1 MTLKALKFF
10 KKDSKEDIEVALYD
24 SSEEKNYFESFHPL
38 VIEDSYKGVIVCLQD
53 VLVKKNA
60 SFSGE
65 LICTRCVIEGTFSG
79 SLLCTEYTEIGRSA
93 SLDAE
98 ILTGSIFIENKA
110 AAVGEFR
117 ITKDIKIPESFNK
130 LQSDYTESLNQIEEA
145 EREPKRIKKIIL
157 KKGLTNTGSKL
168 SAEVSPSV
176 EVNPSA
182 EINPTVEV
190 NPIEII
196 IEPNFDRSNTEIT
209 IAQPQ
214 LSVMKEEI
222 PSDPNS
228 GWW

>member
-1 MTLKALKFF
+1 MTLNALKYF
-10 KKDSKEDIEVALYD
+10 KKNSKEDIEVSLYD
-24 SSEEKNYFESFHPL
+24 SSEEKNYFESFHSL
-38 VIEDSYKGVIVCLQD
+38 IIEDNYKGVIVCLQD

-79 SLLCTEYTEIGRSA
+79 RLLCTEYTEIGRSA

-130 LQSDYTESLNQIEEA
+130 LQSDYTDSLNQIEA
-145 EREPKRIKKIIL
+145 EHEPKKIKKIIL

-168 SAEVSPSV
+168 SAFVSPPV
-176 EVNPSA
+176 EL
-182 EINPTVEV
+182 NPTEIVTQPKVEL
-190 NPIEII
+190 
-196 IEPNFDRSNTEIT
+196 SSTEIT

>member
-1 MTLKALKFF
+1 MTLNVLKYF
-10 KKDSKEDIEVALYD
+10 KRNSREDIEIAFYD
-24 SSEEKNYFESFHPL
+24 SSEEKSYFESFHSL

-65 LICTRCVIEGTFSG
+65 LICTRCIIEGTFSG

-117 ITKDIKIPESFNK
+117 ITKDIQAPESLSK
-130 LQSDYTESLNQIEEA
+130 LKGDYESLSVTEEA
-145 EREPKRIKKIIL
+145 EPEPKRIKKTIL
-157 KKGLTNTGSKL
+157 KQGLINTGSKL
-168 SAEVSPSV
+168 SAKVSS
-176 EVNPSA
+176 
-182 EINPTVEV
+182 
-190 NPIEII
+190 
-196 IEPNFDRSNTEIT
+196 TEIT
-209 IAQPQ
+209 TQPKLELNITEIANVQPQ
-214 LSVMKEEI
+214 SSVMKKEI
-222 PSDPNS
+222 TSDSNA